1 MQKAIICVDDEKSI
15 SWGVQ
20 QQIARAF
27 PNEFLIELAESGEE
41 ALEILEELNTMKI
54 DLFMLITDQMM
65 PGLKGHELITKVNQ
79 ISPGSKCI
87 LLTGYADDNIL
98 NQVANLDVFKILKK
112 PWEFEEIKTAI
123 KTAFF

>member
-15 SWGVQ
+15 AWGVQ
-20 QQIARAF
+20 QQITRAF
-27 PNEFLIELAESGEE
+27 PNTFLIEIAESGEE
-41 ALEILEELNTMKI
+41 ALEILEELKAMKI

-65 PGLKGHELITKVNQ
+65 PGLKGHELIKKVNQ
-79 ISPGSKCI
+79 ISPDSKCI

-112 PWEFEEIKTAI
+112 PWEFEELKTAI
-123 KTAFF
+123 KTASS